1 MKGKIALNFIGEYK
15 GYNIY
20 ALTNNEYMNEHQYEG
35 GKVFCLTD
43 RSNKIMLNGV
53 HIGYLD
59 SKMTF
64 VNEWHPERAPK
75 TWDRPSKKVA
85 AFMKQQQQQRR
96 AEEEAAVPQE
106 QQFDDVDTKYQLVME
121 ELDRKYDEMM
131 KRLDERIKIG

>member
-20 ALTNNEYMNEHQYEG
+20 ALKNAEYMNEHQYEG

-64 VNEWHPERAPK
+64 VKEWHPERAPK
-75 TWDRPSKKVA
+75 TWERPGKKVA
-85 AFMKQQQQQRR
+85 AKQQQQQRR
-96 AEEEAAVPQE
+96 EKTAVPVE
-106 QQFDDVDTKYQLVME
+106 QQTDDVDAKYQQVMM

>member
-75 TWDRPSKKVA
+75 TWEKPGKKMA
-85 AFMKQQQQQRR
+85 AFMKQQQR
-96 AEEEAAVPQE
+96 AKEEAAVPAEQ
-106 QQFDDVDTKYQLVME
+106 QQFDEADTKYQQVMA

-131 KRLDERIKIG
+131 KQLDERIKIG

>member
-1 MKGKIALNFIGEYK
+1 MNFIGEYK
-15 GYNIY
+15 GYIIY
-20 ALTNNEYMNEHQYEG
+20 ALTYTEYMNEHQYEG
-35 GKVFCLTD
+35 GTVFCLTD

-75 TWDRPSKKVA
+75 TWEKPGKKMAAVA
-85 AFMKQQQQQRR
+85 STKQRC
-96 AEEEAAVPQE
+96 EKTVPQE
-106 QQFDDVDTKYQLVME
+106 QQEMVSEAAAADERYQQVME

-131 KRLDERIKIG
+131 KRLDERIKI

>member
-20 ALTNNEYMNEHQYEG
+20 ALKNAEYMNEHQYEG

-59 SKMTF
+59 SKMTM
-64 VNEWHPERAPK
+64 VKEWHPERAPK
-75 TWDRPSKKVA
+75 TWDRPGKKAVA
-85 AFMKQQQQQRR
+85 AAKQQQQQQRR
-96 AEEEAAVPQE
+96 EKAATVPQE
-106 QQFDDVDTKYQLVME
+106 QQQFDEADTKYQQVMA

-131 KRLDERIKIG
+131 KRLDERIKI

>member
-20 ALTNNEYMNEHQYEG
+20 ALKNAEYMNEHQYEG

-53 HIGYLD
+53 HIGYLN
-59 SKMTF
+59 SSMTH
-64 VNEWHPERAPK
+64 VKEWHPERAPK
-75 TWDRPSKKVA
+75 TWEKPGKKAVA
-85 AFMKQQQQQRR
+85 AVAASQQRKKKQ
-96 AEEEAAVPQE
+96 EETVSQEVEEADE
-106 QQFDDVDTKYQLVME
+106 RYQRVMA

-131 KRLDERIKIG
+131 KRLDERIKI

>member
-1 MKGKIALNFIGEYK
+1 MKGKVALNFIGEYK

-20 ALTNNEYMNEHQYEG
+20 ALKNAEYMNEHQYEG

-59 SKMTF
+59 STMTT
-64 VNEWHPERAPK
+64 VKEWHPERAPK
-75 TWDRPSKKVA
+75 TWDRPGKKVA
-85 AFMKQQQQQRR
+85 VAVKQQQKKKQ
-96 AEEEAAVPQE
+96 EEAAVPQE
-106 QQFDDVDTKYQLVME
+106 QSFDEADTKYQLVIA

>member
-20 ALTNNEYMNEHQYEG
+20 ALKNAEYMNEHQYEG

-64 VNEWHPERAPK
+64 VKEWHPERAPK
-75 TWDRPSKKVA
+75 TWERPGKKVA
-85 AFMKQQQQQRR
+85 ASAKQQQKKKQ
-96 AEEEAAVPQE
+96 EEAAVTE
-106 QQFDDVDTKYQLVME
+106 VEEADERYQQVMA

-131 KRLDERIKIG
+131 KRLDERIKI

>member
-20 ALTNNEYMNEHQYEG
+20 ALKNAEYMNEHQYEG

-59 SKMTF
+59 SKMT
-64 VNEWHPERAPK
+64 VVKEWHPERAPK
-75 TWDRPSKKVA
+75 TWERPGKKAMTAVA
-85 AFMKQQQQQRR
+85 ASQQRKKKQ
-96 AEEEAAVPQE
+96 EEAAVTE
-106 QQFDDVDTKYQLVME
+106 VEEADERYQQVMM

-131 KRLDERIKIG
+131 KRLDERIKI

>member
-20 ALTNNEYMNEHQYEG
+20 ALKNAEYMNEHQYEG

-53 HIGYLD
+53 HIGYLN
-59 SKMTF
+59 SSMTN
-64 VNEWHPERAPK
+64 VKEWHPERAPK
-75 TWDRPSKKVA
+75 TWEKLGKKVA
-85 AFMKQQQQQRR
+85 ASQKQQKKQ
-96 AEEEAAVPQE
+96 EEAAVSAE
-106 QQFDDVDTKYQLVME
+106 VEEADERYQRVME

-131 KRLDERIKIG
+131 KRLDERIKI